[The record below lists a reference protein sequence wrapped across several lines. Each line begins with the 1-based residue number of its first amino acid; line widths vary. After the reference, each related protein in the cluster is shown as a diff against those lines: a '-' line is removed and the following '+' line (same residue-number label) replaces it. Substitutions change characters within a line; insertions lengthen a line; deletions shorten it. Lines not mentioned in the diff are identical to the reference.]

1 MEEMSE
7 NARFFSLYYLN
18 NFNSYTEGLVT
29 VFNIMVS
36 NDCHEI
42 AKVFLYADRLSH
54 RFIVYPSFILVV
66 LVAVCIML
74 NIITAFF
81 VESKQYPHVFHGRF
95 FMKGIELTH
104 VYRCPVVQMAR

>member
-1 MEEMSE
+1 M
-7 NARFFSLYYLN
+7 RHLYRL
-18 NFNSYTEGLVT
+18 LVILS
-29 VFNIMVS
+29 VVAI
-36 NDCHEI
+36 
-42 AKVFLYADRLSH
+42 FLVAFLFVTSH
-54 RFIVYPSFILVV
+54 LDLILIDLLVDAWQWPVILVV

-81 VESKQYPHVFHGRF
+81 VESKQYSHVFHGRF